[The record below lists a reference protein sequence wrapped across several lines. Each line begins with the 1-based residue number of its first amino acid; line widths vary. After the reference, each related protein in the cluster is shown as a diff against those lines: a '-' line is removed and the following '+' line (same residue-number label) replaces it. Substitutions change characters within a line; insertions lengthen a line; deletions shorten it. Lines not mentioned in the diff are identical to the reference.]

1 MVLALKAGRHATGVG
16 GTWRI
21 ECSLQAIEE
30 VTGLSRP
37 NVCRALKRLEETGV
51 IEREAGGGR
60 GKPTTYV
67 LNLKTVSSKTPLFSG
82 LNT

>member
-1 MVLALKAGRHATGVG
+1 MVLALKAGRHATGSG
-16 GTWRI
+16 GTWQA

-30 VTGLSRP
+30 ATGLSRP
-37 NVCRALKRLEETGV
+37 NVCRALKRLEEAGV

-60 GKPTTYV
+60 GKPTTYA
-67 LNLKTVSSKTPLFSG
+67 LNLKQSHLRRHCLVE